1 MWKWKSLSH
10 VWLFATSWTVHG
22 ILQARILEWVAFL
35 FSRRSSQPRDRTQ
48 VSLIA
53 GRILYQLSHKGSPR
67 TLEWVAYPFSRGS
80 SLPRISCIA
89 GGFFTNWAIREALIG
104 RKGNK
109 NLGQVTV
116 KLNRRYHK
124 LPKIR
129 LVTLRIHNGTRLL
142 ISNTRSWEAVECYLQ
157 NLEGKSFPTENFIPT
172 NHHSGWR
179 RKTSF
184 SNLCSLKK
192 FCFLCTPSQKA
203 AGGCALPR

>member
-1 MWKWKSLSH
+1 MNCSPLVS
-10 VWLFATSWTVHG
+10 FVHG
-22 ILQARILEWVAFL
+22 DSPGKNTRVGCPALFQGIFPTQGSNPGLLQCRWV
-35 FSRRSSQPRDRTQ
+35 
-48 VSLIA
+48 
-53 GRILYQLSHKGSPR
+53 LYHLSHKRSPR

-80 SLPRISCIA
+80 SQPRISCIA

-129 LVTLRIHNGTRLL
+129 LETLRIQNGTRLF
-142 ISNTRSWEAVECYLQ
+142 ISNTRSREAVEGCLQ
-157 NLEGKSFPTENFIPT
+157 NLEGKSFPTENFIPM

-192 FCFLCTPSQKA
+192 FCFLCTLSQKA
-203 AGGCALPR
+203 AGGCALPK